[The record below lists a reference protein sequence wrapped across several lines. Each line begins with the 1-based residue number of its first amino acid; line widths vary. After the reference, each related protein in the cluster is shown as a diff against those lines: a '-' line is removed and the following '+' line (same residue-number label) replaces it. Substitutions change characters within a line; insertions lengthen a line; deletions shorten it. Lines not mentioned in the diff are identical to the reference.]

1 MSKKTIIPGE
11 TLDSQPNDNPDS
23 KGAFE
28 QLTVMLDN
36 LKAPPSQTNQGPP
49 ALQPVTDNYSGSLDD
64 AASLLLRQ
72 LDPSVRDY
80 AFELAD
86 LTLKIP
92 RWQLLLGAV
101 LSQFESGNLQAP
113 SIPPGW
119 SKIEVV
125 SGTSICEWCKKPF
138 TPVRYGQKF
147 CVDLCG
153 NMKRKAEIAAINAQK
168 ERELKLRKATEH
180 AAIEGTSVEA
190 TT

>member
-1 MSKKTIIPGE
+1 MTRKTIVPGE
-11 TLDSQPNDNPDS
+11 TLDSQTNDNPDS

-28 QLTVMLDN
+28 QLTGMLDN
-36 LKAPPSQTNQGPP
+36 LKAPPQQVNQGPP
-49 ALQPVTDNYSGSLDD
+49 ALQPITDNYSGSLDD

-72 LDPSVRDY
+72 LDPSIRDY

-113 SIPPGW
+113 SILPHW
-119 SKIEVV
+119 AQIEVV
-125 SGTSICEWCKKPF
+125 SGTSNCEYCKNSF
-138 TPVRYGQKF
+138 TPVRYGQRF
-147 CVDLCG
+147 CTDLCG

-168 ERELKLRKATEH
+168 ARELKIRKEAERE
-180 AAIEGTSVEA
+180 AMGGTQAEA
-190 TT
+190 VT